1 MPDSARLHRR
11 VVKNFADGVDSVP
24 RGAFVVVMTMGHATD
39 VPVLRALCQANVDAS
54 FIGVL
59 GSNSKAAILRRELRA
74 DGLPEKFIDRIGCPL
89 GEKFGD
95 NTPPEIAVSILA
107 QLVRLRHAPANA

>member
-1 MPDSARLHRR
+1 M
-11 VVKNFADGVDSVP
+11 
-24 RGAFVVVMTMGHATD
+24 
-39 VPVLRALCQANVDAS
+39 PVLRALYQANVDAA

-59 GSNSKAAILRRELRA
+59 GSDSKAAILRRELSA
-74 DGLPEKFIDRIGCPL
+74 DGLPEKFIARIDCPL

-107 QLVRLRHAPANA
+107 QLVRLHRTPANS